1 MNILVFGANGQLG
14 HELVKQSGGRGLG
27 RGACDITDAAAIQN
41 ALDLYQPDIVF
52 NAAAY
57 NAVDR
62 AESELDDA
70 LAVNGVAPGKIAH
83 ACRQHGIRFVHFS
96 TDYVFGNG
104 HHSPIDETHAPQ
116 PLSVYG
122 RTKHF
127 GEKLVL
133 QADPGAL
140 VIRTT
145 GLYSVHGSNFLK
157 TMIRLARERDE
168 LSVVADQV
176 VAPTR
181 ADTLASAALELA
193 SAGEFGL
200 FHAVSSSGCTW
211 YEFACAIFENAGLSP
226 KVSKTTQAAWKAAAT
241 RPDYSVLD
249 NARLRIAGMDGF
261 FGTWRAE
268 LDAFWEEHGVSL

>member
-1 MNILVFGANGQLG
+1 VNVLVFGANGQLG
-14 HELVKQSGGRGLG
+14 FELVKQSGAKGLG
-27 RGACDITDAAAIQN
+27 REACDITEPASVLN
-41 ALDLYQPDIVF
+41 ALEKYEPDVVF

-62 AESELDDA
+62 AESEADLA
-70 LAVNGVAPGKIAH
+70 LALNGVAPGQIAR
-83 ACRQHGIRFVHFS
+83 ACRARGIQFVHFS

-104 HHSPIDETHAPQ
+104 HRSPIDETHVPL

-122 RTKHF
+122 RTKYF
-127 GEKLVL
+127 GEQMVL
-133 QADPGAL
+133 QADPNAL

-145 GLYSVHGSNFLK
+145 GLYSTRGSNFLK
-157 TMIRLARERDE
+157 TMIRLGRERDE

-181 ADTLASAALELA
+181 ADTLASAALELV
-193 SAGEFGL
+193 SNREFGL
-200 FHAVSSSGCTW
+200 FHAVSSTGCTW
-211 YEFACAIFENAGLSP
+211 YDFACAIFENAGLTP
-226 KVSKTTQAAWKAAAT
+226 EVSKTTQAQWKAAAV

-268 LDAFWEEHGVSL
+268 LDAFWEENGVSL